1 MAGNNKA
8 AKNKKDKKNNK
19 KRKNILTTFILL
31 ISITALCLVIGI
43 YYRDNHKQKED
54 DNTVVLNVDSTLEA
68 LSVDPERIKS
78 AILEHTTRAAENY
91 EYPNSFSLDIPFVSQ
106 YPELPTGCEI
116 TSLTEVLNYLGYGI
130 DKETLARNYLDMRDT
145 VTQGCFVEYF
155 WGSPWKTTGSG
166 CFAPAIANAAN
177 SFLKSQNSS
186 YSAYIMSYSP
196 VEDLFTELSLGHP
209 VIVWTS
215 YNYNDPDVKY
225 NDVTLDD
232 GTVFTWPRNEH
243 CAALSGYDIDR
254 GVVTLADPTY
264 GIVERS
270 MEEFVTYY
278 QKYYYQ
284 AVVVR

>member
-8 AKNKKDKKNNK
+8 AKNKKNKKNNK

-54 DNTVVLNVDSTLEA
+54 DNTVVLNVDSTLET

-116 TSLTEVLNYLGYGI
+116 PSLTEVLNYLGYGI

-166 CFAPAIANAAN
+166 CFAPAIANVAN
-177 SFLKSQNSS
+177 SFLKSK
-186 YSAYIMSYSP
+186 P
-196 VEDLFTELSLGHP
+196 
-209 VIVWTS
+209 
-215 YNYNDPDVKY
+215 
-225 NDVTLDD
+225 
-232 GTVFTWPRNEH
+232 
-243 CAALSGYDIDR
+243 
-254 GVVTLADPTY
+254 
-264 GIVERS
+264 
-270 MEEFVTYY
+270 
-278 QKYYYQ
+278 
-284 AVVVR
+284 

>member
-1 MAGNNKA
+1 MKKKWNRHKTQRAHRRALKRAAIITMAGA
-8 AKNKKDKKNNK
+8 A
-19 KRKNILTTFILL
+19 
-31 ISITALCLVIGI
+31 VIIGA
-43 YYRDNHKQKED
+43 YSLKVYDF
-54 DNTVVLNVDSTLEA
+54 
-68 LSVDPERIKS
+68 RIKYTQTADYMKGNEENVTKGVVTYEEATNS
-78 AILEHTTRAAENY
+78 NHTTAAVRSSY
-91 EYPNSFSLDIPFVSQ
+91 KRLDVECVLQ
-106 YPELPTGCEI
+106 NPELPTGCEI

-215 YNYNDPDVKY
+215 YNYNDPEVKY

-243 CAALSGYDIDR
+243 CVALAGYDIDK